1 MFIYVRYSPIDFF
14 TGCLPVVDYLVR
26 LRKEKEEAD
35 RESGIFALKDFLAD
49 LTYFMD
55 KVPLLDARHKG
66 IDCILVFPMLPA
78 DDNDTSMKY
87 GFIFKEDN
95 NGIAHIAV
103 PVSHTKFIEDKLGD
117 EYIGKTSIS
126 NYS

>member
-1 MFIYVRYSPIDFF
+1 MKMFIYARYSPIDFF

-26 LRKEKEEAD
+26 LREDAD
-35 RESGIFALKDFLAD
+35 GQSGIFELKDFLTD

-55 KVPLLDARHKG
+55 KVPLLDARHEG